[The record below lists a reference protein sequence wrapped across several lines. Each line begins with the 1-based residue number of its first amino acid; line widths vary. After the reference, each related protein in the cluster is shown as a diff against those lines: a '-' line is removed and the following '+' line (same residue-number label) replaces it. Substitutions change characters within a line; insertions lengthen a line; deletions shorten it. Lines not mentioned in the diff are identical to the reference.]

1 MNVKEGLL
9 GGEEKTVF
17 LNDIEVD
24 PKKIK
29 AVLINEIVPL
39 DPADDFYGTR
49 DSAYLSTTLPLF
61 QKAGIQVDSAY
72 ELLDRG
78 IYLTNAIKTPK
89 TTTTIETQ
97 TITENLPLLEK
108 ELSLFP
114 NVEVIML
121 MGDVAKKAFNQIA
134 KKQGQKN
141 VIPAVATYKLRQ
153 TEIYYGKIRLFP
165 SYIMT
170 GKNVLIEKSKV
181 TMAAEDIAKMYQLIT
196 KK

>member
-1 MNVKEGLL
+1 MNVKEALMAGA
-9 GGEEKTVF
+9 EKSIF

-24 PKKIK
+24 PKTIK
-29 AVLINEIVPL
+29 AVLINEVVPL
-39 DPADDFYGTR
+39 DPTDDFYGAT
-49 DSAYLSTTLPLF
+49 DGAYLSTTLPLF
-61 QKAGIQVDSAY
+61 QQAGIYVDSAHD
-72 ELLDRG
+72 LLDLG

-89 TTTTIETQ
+89 HTTTIEIQ

-114 NVEVIML
+114 NIEVIML

-134 KKQGQKN
+134 KKQQKKN
-141 VIPAVATYKLRQ
+141 AIPSVATYKIRQ
-153 TEIYYGKIRLFP
+153 NEIYYGKIRLLP

-181 TMAAEDIAKMYQLIT
+181 TMAAEDIAKMYQVIT
-196 KK
+196 KE